1 MKRLNLSW
9 SQLLVLGG
17 STVAS
22 WLAGT
27 TQSPPPQAG
36 SGAPSNANVA
46 REIPAPV
53 RLQDWRAPAV
63 EVPRPERNV
72 FTFREP
78 VRAAARP
85 SGPPEGVAPVQPP
98 EAPAFKLIGMAQDD
112 GLDAPAAT
120 AIVAGHGQ
128 VYLVR
133 SGDVIPPAYTV
144 VRVDADSIE
153 LSDGTNGTT
162 FRLFMK

>member
-1 MKRLNLSW
+1 
-9 SQLLVLGG
+9 
-17 STVAS
+17 
-22 WLAGT
+22 
-27 TQSPPPQAG
+27 
-36 SGAPSNANVA
+36 
-46 REIPAPV
+46 
-53 RLQDWRAPAV
+53 
-63 EVPRPERNV
+63 
-72 FTFREP
+72 
-78 VRAAARP
+78 
-85 SGPPEGVAPVQPP
+85 VQPP